1 MLTKN
6 KKMLIERLKARKG
19 RLRESLVLVEG
30 VRCVSEALISD
41 IKFRFVVSS
50 PRLLNTK
57 AGRDLAIEIS
67 DRGIIS
73 EEVDD
78 YNFYKLA
85 SAEHPQG
92 VLLVCEEPKQK
103 LLEFSGLSNQRVMIL
118 DGIQDPGNFGTL
130 IRTARGF
137 GVSLLI
143 ALDGSVDPWNSKT
156 VRASSGA
163 IFHVDI
169 VRAPWDEVYTW
180 LSNNKVKIIVAD
192 SDGQDV
198 SEVIPALPWALVV
211 GNEGAGLRSEILS
224 SATHRIAIPMDL
236 GLESFNVGVA
246 GSILLYALTTQVR

>member
-6 KKMLIERLKARKG
+6 KKMLIERLKARKS

-41 IKFRFVVSS
+41 IKSRFVVCS

-57 AGRDLAIEIS
+57 AGKDLAIEIS
-67 DRGIIS
+67 NRGIVS
-73 EEVDD
+73 EEIDD
-78 YNFYKLA
+78 YNFDIIA
-85 SAEHPQG
+85 STEHPQG
-92 VLLVCEEPKQK
+92 VLLVCEEPKRK
-103 LLEFSGLSNQRVMIL
+103 LSEFSNLSNERILLL

-130 IRTARGF
+130 VRTARGF
-137 GVSLLI
+137 GISLLI
-143 ALDGSVDPWNSKT
+143 ALDGSVDPWNPKT
-156 VRASSGA
+156 VRASAGA
-163 IFHVDI
+163 SFHVDI
-169 VRAPWDEVYTW
+169 VLDPWDEVYTW
-180 LSNNKVKIIVAD
+180 LSDNKVNILVAD

-198 SEVIPALPWALVV
+198 SEFIPSLPWALAV
-211 GNEGAGLRSEILS
+211 GNEGVGLRSEILS